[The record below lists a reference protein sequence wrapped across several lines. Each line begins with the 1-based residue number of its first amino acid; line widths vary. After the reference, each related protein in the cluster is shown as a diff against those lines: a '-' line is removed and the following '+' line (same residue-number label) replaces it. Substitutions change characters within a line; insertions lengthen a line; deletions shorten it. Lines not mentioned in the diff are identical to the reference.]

1 MLFTKLHVTTGQLR
15 SGTVILCFEE
25 KHKVNKLMLRKSM
38 FRDKSELDVLMGNL
52 SNTAGLHGDILEL
65 GRTEFSDIC

>member
-1 MLFTKLHVTTGQLR
+1 
-15 SGTVILCFEE
+15 
-25 KHKVNKLMLRKSM
+25 MLRKSM